1 MYVDWEFQ
9 CKKSTC
15 LVFVQQCQCDKQSVK
30 QTSQSAALHT
40 ATHSPREEDQSAP
53 WKEAVWSFIISVLF
67 DTFFISLTDAPFGV
81 TLPSKH
87 NKKANQVSLIV
98 HNAHTQTHTCQHQ
111 WLVRNFVRC
120 FLFPFF
126 LYQRDLTLWPWFQ
139 PSRWQH
145 RRQAYIILV
154 LVPVWRACPW

>member
-1 MYVDWEFQ
+1 MQEKHLFGFCSAV
-9 CKKSTC
+9 
-15 LVFVQQCQCDKQSVK
+15 SVWQAVSETDITK
-30 QTSQSAALHT
+30 RSP
-40 ATHSPREEDQSAP
+40 THSYTLATGGGSISSMKRSR
-53 WKEAVWSFIISVLF
+53 VIIYYFCSF

-98 HNAHTQTHTCQHQ
+98 HNTHTQTHTCQHQ
-111 WLVRNFVRC
+111 WLVRNFVCC

-126 LYQRDLTLWPWFQ
+126 SYQRDLTLWPWFQ